1 MTNGPQAILVADE
14 LPLQSGAILGPV
26 TLAYETYGVL
36 NEKRSNVILVCHA
49 LSADSHVAA
58 HPGVDGEKPGWWND
72 VVGPGCAI
80 DTNHYFVICSNVLGG
95 CAGSTGPSSTN
106 PRTGRPY
113 GLTFPIIT
121 VADMVEAQ
129 RRLLDALGV
138 NELMAVIGGSLGGMQ
153 ALQWS
158 VSYPDRVRSV
168 IVLAATARVSAQ
180 AIALN
185 EVARQI
191 IYADPNWNKGD
202 YYGGKAPSVGLA
214 VARMVG
220 HISYLSEQSMRSKF
234 GRRLRDR
241 KSYGFDF
248 TPEFQVETY
257 LRHHG
262 DQFTGRFDANSFLY
276 ITKAIDYF
284 DLSFGLPGLAD
295 AFRLVTNR
303 FLVLSVSSDWLFPP
317 SQSAELVR
325 VLLKNDINA
334 TYLEIQSEYGHD
346 GFLLELDRLKELIHG
361 FLSQVESER
370 YFAWIRR
377 GRPDLTMGAGI

>member
-1 MTNGPQAILVADE
+1 MMVADE
-14 LPLQSGAILGPV
+14 LPLQSGAVLGPV
-26 TLAYETYGVL
+26 TLAYETYGEL
-36 NEKRSNVILVCHA
+36 NEKRNNVILICHA
-49 LSADSHVAA
+49 LSGDAHVAA
-58 HPGVDGEKPGWWND
+58 HPGVGGEKPGWWNA

-95 CAGSTGPSSTN
+95 CGGSTGPSSLN

-138 NELMAVIGGSLGGMQ
+138 NELMAVMGGSLGGMQ

-168 IVLAATARVSAQ
+168 IVLATTARVSAQ

-185 EVARQI
+185 EVARQA
-191 IYADPNWNKGD
+191 IYADPAWNHGD
-202 YYGGKAPSVGLA
+202 YYGGHAPSAGLA

-241 KSYGFDF
+241 QAYGFDF

-295 AFRLVTNR
+295 AFRSVTTR

-325 VLLKNDINA
+325 VLLKNDIDA

-361 FLSQVESER
+361 FISQVGTER
-370 YFAWIRR
+370 YMAWTRR
-377 GRPDLTMGAGI
+377 WRPDLTMGGGI